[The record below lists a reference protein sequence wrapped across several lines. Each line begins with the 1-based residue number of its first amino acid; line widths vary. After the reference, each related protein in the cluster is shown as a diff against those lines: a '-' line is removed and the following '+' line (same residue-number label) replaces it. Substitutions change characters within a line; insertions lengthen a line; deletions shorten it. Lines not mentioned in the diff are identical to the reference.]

1 MLLNFPWMN
10 DSLGRLLG
18 NTFDNSPAVTKILY
32 VNLNIGSTYAIALA
46 VILLVIIVG
55 YAVISICNN

>member
-1 MLLNFPWMN
+1 MN